1 LNTTTS
7 IRLRA
12 SRFLSE
18 RYRQRE
24 CPNYFAE
31 LFLFAVIVITA
42 TWPIFSLANAM
53 ARIIPPSL
61 KL

>member
-24 CPNYFAE
+24 RPSYFAE

-53 ARIIPPSL
+53 AR
-61 KL
+61 